1 MNDVKDT
8 LQQRHK
14 TYGEYA
20 VQARIA
26 QQLKGVIH
34 DTPNW
39 HMMTY
44 AQRESLDM
52 IAAKISRIL
61 NGDPDHI
68 DSWHDI
74 GGYARLVEDQI
85 REVLDRPIP
94 PVL

>member
-1 MNDVKDT
+1 MNDVSDT
-8 LQQRHK
+8 LQQRHE

-20 VQARIA
+20 TQARIA
-26 QQLKGVIH
+26 QQLKDVMH

-39 HMMTY
+39 HTMTY

-74 GGYARLVEDQI
+74 GGYARLVEDRI
-85 REVLDRPIP
+85 HEVLDRPVP

>member
-1 MNDVKDT
+1 MSEVNDT

-20 VQARIA
+20 TQARIA
-26 QQLKGVIH
+26 QQLKDVMH
-34 DTPNW
+34 DTTNW
-39 HMMTY
+39 HILTY

-74 GGYARLVEDQI
+74 GGYARLVEDRI
-85 REVLDRPIP
+85 HEVLDRPVS

>member
-1 MNDVKDT
+1 MSEVNDT

-26 QQLKGVIH
+26 QQLKDVMH
-34 DTPNW
+34 DTTNW
-39 HMMTY
+39 HTMTH

-61 NGDPDHI
+61 NGDPNHV

-74 GGYARLVEDQI
+74 GGYARLVEDQ
-85 REVLDRPIP
+85 L
-94 PVL
+94 

>member
-1 MNDVKDT
+1 MSVVDDT

-14 TYGEYA
+14 TYGEYTT
-20 VQARIA
+20 QARIA
-26 QQLKGVIH
+26 QQLKEVMY

-39 HMMTY
+39 HMLAY

>member
-1 MNDVKDT
+1 MSDVIGT
-8 LQQRHK
+8 LQQRHE

-20 VQARIA
+20 TQARIA
-26 QQLKGVIH
+26 QQLKGVMH

-39 HMMTY
+39 NALTCV
-44 AQRESLDM
+44 QRESLDM

-74 GGYARLVEDQI
+74 GGYARLVED
-85 REVLDRPIP
+85 RLRPDRQPS
-94 PVL
+94 